1 MDVLSPHA
9 QDRSSGVAPVQ
20 LSRSGANGPEL
31 PERPL
36 VTIEPPAA
44 WELIDLRELWRN
56 RELLYLLTWR
66 DIKVRYKQ
74 TVLGVAWVLLQ
85 PLMMTLVFSVIL
97 GVLAR
102 VPSGGVPYPLLVY
115 VGLLPWTFFSAA
127 LSASGL
133 SIVGNSH
140 LITKV
145 YFPRLLVPISAVTA
159 RLLDFAIGFAILAGM
174 MVYYRVALTVN
185 VLILPIPILLVVV
198 LATGLGIFVSAINV
212 KYRDVGFILPVLI
225 QIWMYVSPV
234 LYSSELIPYKWRRIY
249 ALNPLVGIVEGFRS
263 AVLGSTINWF
273 AIGVSTVTS
282 VFFLVTALLIF
293 RRIEKSFADI
303 I

>member
-1 MDVLSPHA
+1 
-9 QDRSSGVAPVQ
+9 
-20 LSRSGANGPEL
+20 
-31 PERPL
+31 
-36 VTIEPPAA
+36 
-44 WELIDLRELWRN
+44 
-56 RELLYLLTWR
+56 
-66 DIKVRYKQ
+66 
-74 TVLGVAWVLLQ
+74 
-85 PLMMTLVFSVIL
+85 MMTLVFSIIL

-145 YFPRLLVPISAVTA
+145 YFPRLLVPISAVAA

-174 MVYYRVALTVN
+174 MVYYHVALTVN
-185 VLILPIPILLVVV
+185 VLIMPIPVLLVAL

-234 LYSSELIPYKWRRIY
+234 LYSSDLIPYKWRRIY

-263 AVLGSTINWF
+263 AVFGSVINWF
-273 AIGVSTVTS
+273 AIGVSAVTS
-282 VFFLVTALLIF
+282 VFFLLFAVFIF
-293 RRIEKSFADI
+293 RRIEKNFADI